1 MALRLKED
9 PKAWRK
15 STWLSALGVA
25 LVSTVLRWR
34 GGLPTRSWA
43 AIVLA
48 MFAVAV
54 AVWARPGWF
63 RGYYRISTRLG
74 YWSSQAV
81 ARVVLVLVFLFLVTP
96 LALLFRLSGKD
107 SLRLRRD
114 RSAKSYWQPAK
125 PASPLDRQF

>member
-9 PKAWRK
+9 PSAWRK
-15 STWLSALGVA
+15 STWLSTVGVA

-34 GGLPTRSWA
+34 GVLTTRSWEML
-43 AIVLA
+43 VLG
-48 MFAVAV
+48 MLAVAL
-54 AVWARPGWF
+54 AVWARPRWF
-63 RGYYRISTRLG
+63 RGYYRLSTRLG

-81 ARVVLVLVFLFLVTP
+81 ARVALVLIFLFFVTP
-96 LALLFRLSGKD
+96 LALVFRLAGKD
-107 SLRLRRD
+107 TLRLRRD